1 MNKKIFWIASYPKSG
16 NTWLRAII
24 SSLFFSN
31 DGNFTFDLLKN
42 ISVFDLQLKYNFIK
56 NLDINDYKNL
66 GKIEILS
73 KYRLLAQKK
82 AEVGGDFAFFKTHSS
97 NININNH
104 PYTNKDLVRGVIYI
118 IRDPRDVAIS
128 YSYHLNLSID
138 ETIDIMTNQKYF
150 VNYDSL
156 PYLMSSWD
164 LHYQSWNNLKVPK
177 LIIKYEDMINH
188 TSNKLNEIFLFL
200 SNNFGFN
207 FNKEVLF
214 SNILKSTNFLA
225 LQNLEKER
233 GFNEAKDH
241 ARFFRK
247 GKTNQW
253 TNILT
258 EDQKKIIEKRFKKI
272 MEKYD
277 YL

>member
-1 MNKKIFWIASYPKSG
+1 
-16 NTWLRAII
+16 
-24 SSLFFSN
+24 
-31 DGNFTFDLLKN
+31 
-42 ISVFDLQLKYNFIK
+42 
-56 NLDINDYKNL
+56 
-66 GKIEILS
+66 
-73 KYRLLAQKK
+73 
-82 AEVGGDFAFFKTHSS
+82 
-97 NININNH
+97 
-104 PYTNKDLVRGVIYI
+104 
-118 IRDPRDVAIS
+118 
-128 YSYHLNLSID
+128 
-138 ETIDIMTNQKYF
+138 
-150 VNYDSL
+150 
-156 PYLMSSWD
+156 MSSWD

-207 FNKEVLF
+207 FNKEALF

-258 EDQKKIIEKRFKKI
+258 EDQGQLINDSKCQCKIKGKKFLVHGRINKAEPRGCS
-272 MEKYD
+272 D
-277 YL
+277 T

>member
-1 MNKKIFWIASYPKSG
+1 M
-16 NTWLRAII
+16 
-24 SSLFFSN
+24 
-31 DGNFTFDLLKN
+31 
-42 ISVFDLQLKYNFIK
+42 
-56 NLDINDYKNL
+56 L

-138 ETIDIMTNQKYF
+138 KTIDIITNQKYF

-207 FNKEVLF
+207 FNKEALF

-258 EDQKKIIEKRFKKI
+258 EDQKKIIEKKFKKI